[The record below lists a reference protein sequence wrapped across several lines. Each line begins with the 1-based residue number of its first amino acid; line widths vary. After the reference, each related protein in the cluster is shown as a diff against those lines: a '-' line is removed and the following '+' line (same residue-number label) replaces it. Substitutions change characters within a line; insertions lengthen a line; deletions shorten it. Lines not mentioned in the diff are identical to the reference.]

1 MLRPVTAGVDG
12 SPESLSAATWAA
24 KEALLRNA
32 PLHIVHAWEWAP
44 HPTVAVPVETGQ
56 RDWAH
61 QILREAVDHVRALH
75 PDLSIVDQQ
84 VSLPPVR
91 ALHDA
96 SEQSALLVLGTRGIS
111 GFAGYLVGS
120 VALHVIAR
128 AECPVALVR
137 AGHQDTK
144 GEGSAASA
152 SPREVV
158 VGIDFDR
165 PCDEVVAFA
174 FEEARLRGADLH
186 LIHAYSAPSLHA
198 VGTGQRS
205 GRELQAE
212 REKTLVAAARQ
223 LHDRYPDLT
232 VTATASQGRP
242 APRLLRAAKEAEL
255 LVLGR
260 RRRDS
265 RFGHTGPVTH
275 AAMHHAPCPVA
286 VVPYD

>member
-1 MLRPVTAGVDG
+1 M
-12 SPESLSAATWAA
+12 
-24 KEALLRNA
+24 
-32 PLHIVHAWEWAP
+32 
-44 HPTVAVPVETGQ
+44 
-56 RDWAH
+56 
-61 QILREAVDHVRALH
+61 
-75 PDLSIVDQQ
+75 
-84 VSLPPVR
+84 
-91 ALHDA
+91 
-96 SEQSALLVLGTRGIS
+96 
-111 GFAGYLVGS
+111 GS
-120 VALHVIAR
+120 VALHVIAGPSAPSSSYAPGITTR
-128 AECPVALVR
+128 RVR
-137 AGHQDTK
+137 IPQLPHPLAK
-144 GEGSAASA
+144 SWS
-152 SPREVV
+152 
-158 VGIDFDR
+158 GIDFHH

-186 LIHAYSAPSLHA
+186 LIHAYSAPSLYG

-223 LHDRYPDLT
+223 PHDQYPDLT

-265 RFGHTGPVTH
+265 RFGHNGPVTH

-286 VVPYD
+286 VVPYG

>member
-12 SPESLSAATWAA
+12 SPESLAAATWAA
-24 KEALLRNA
+24 DEARLRNV
-32 PLHIVHAWEWAP
+32 PLHLLHAWEWSP
-44 HPTVAVPVETGQ
+44 HPTVAVPADTSQ

-61 QILREAVDHVRALH
+61 QTLRAAVDHVRALH
-75 PDLSIVDQQ
+75 PDLTVIDRQ
-84 VSLPPVR
+84 VSQPAVT
-91 ALHDA
+91 ALREA
-96 SEQSALLVLGTRGIS
+96 SGQSALLVLGTRGIS
-111 GFAGYLVGS
+111 GFTGYLVGS
-120 VALHVIAR
+120 VALQVIAR
-128 AECPVALVR
+128 PEGPIVLVR
-137 AGHQDTK
+137 AGHQDAK
-144 GEGSAASA
+144 GAGSAASA

-165 PCDEVVAFA
+165 PCDEIVAFA

-186 LIHAYSAPSLHA
+186 LIHAYSAPSLYA
-198 VGTGQRS
+198 VGTGRPS
-205 GRELQAE
+205 GPELRAE
-212 REKTLVAAARQ
+212 REKTLVAVARQ
-223 LHDRYPDLT
+223 LHEKYPDLT

-265 RFGHTGPVTH
+265 RFGHSGPVTH
-275 AAMHHAPCPVA
+275 AALHHAPCPVA

>member
-44 HPTVAVPVETGQ
+44 HPTVAVPIETGQ

>member
-1 MLRPVTAGVDG
+1 MLRPVTVGVDG
-12 SPESLSAATWAA
+12 SPESLSAASWAA
-24 KEALLRNA
+24 NEALLRNA
-32 PLHIVHAWEWAP
+32 PLHIVHAWEWSP
-44 HPTVAVPVETGQ
+44 HPTVAVPAGTSQ
-56 RDWAH
+56 HDWAD
-61 QILREAVDHVRALH
+61 QMLREAVDHVRALH

-84 VSLPPVR
+84 VSQSPVK

-96 SEQSALLVLGTRGIS
+96 SGQSALLVLGTRGIS

-128 AECPVALVR
+128 AEGPVVLVR
-137 AGHQDTK
+137 AGHQDPK
-144 GEGSAASA
+144 GAAAAA

-165 PCDEVVAFA
+165 PCDDVVAFA

-186 LIHAYSAPSLHA
+186 LIHAYSAPSPYA
-198 VGTGQRS
+198 VGTGRRS
-205 GRELQAE
+205 GPELQAE

-223 LHDRYPDLT
+223 LHEKYPDLT

-260 RRRDS
+260 HRRDS